1 MIVLKKSTQKEL
13 DRVQA
18 IIKKELVNE
27 KIIQEIYQY
36 IFKAEGK
43 KTRALLS
50 LLASK
55 SNSYPSSFDT

>member
-27 KIIQEIYQY
+27 KIIQEMIIAWNELQ
-36 IFKAEGK
+36 AK
-43 KTRALLS
+43 KV
-50 LLASK
+50 
-55 SNSYPSSFDT
+55 Y